1 MALEKRVLPQTLSE
15 IRAVELEGG
24 TYQIPGKGIVFN
36 QRSQK
41 LGFFVEIIDPRAL
54 DGADMDDIVA
64 TFNHDMNYVLGR
76 STNKTLSFNITN
88 DSLDY
93 VITPPNEPIIR
104 QLVIAPIVRRD
115 VTGSSF
121 MFGVAEKGDDWE
133 ERADGLIIRY
143 VRKIEKVYEF
153 GPVTMPAYTQT
164 TTDAVAKRSYD
175 SFIEQTRKQETE
187 YRSQW
192 AQLRLQMLGK

>member
-15 IRAVELEGG
+15 IRAVEVEGG
-24 TYQIPGKGIVFN
+24 TYQIPGRGIVFN

-76 STNKTLSFNITN
+76 STNNTLSFTISG

-93 VITPPNEPIIR
+93 VINLQII
-104 QLVIAPIVRRD
+104 
-115 VTGSSF
+115 
-121 MFGVAEKGDDWE
+121 K
-133 ERADGLIIRY
+133 
-143 VRKIEKVYEF
+143 
-153 GPVTMPAYTQT
+153 
-164 TTDAVAKRSYD
+164 
-175 SFIEQTRKQETE
+175 
-187 YRSQW
+187 
-192 AQLRLQMLGK
+192 